1 MSELHRIG
9 SLSAGLFAGN
19 PCVIA
24 HVDWQDSLSLADQ
37 GLLTTA
43 EQARAAA
50 FRVEPARKSFVLGR
64 SILRRGLALAT
75 GAKASGIT
83 VSIEPSNRPVAP
95 ETAWHFSITHSG
107 PWVAVAFSRW
117 EIGCDLEIGG
127 NLRITDLAGLARQVF
142 CPLEIDCLA
151 ALAAQPEDQRAFFL
165 NVWRRKEAVLKAT
178 GLGMAGRPRRLCV
191 VTAHGMAERVTHASR
206 TYCLTELHGPGVPVL
221 ALASA
226 QPDGI

>member
-1 MSELHRIG
+1 MAELHPIG
-9 SLSAGLFAGN
+9 SLSAELFTGS

-24 HVDWQDSLSLADQ
+24 HVDWQDSLSLAGQ
-37 GLLTTA
+37 GLLTAA
-43 EQARAAA
+43 EQARMAA
-50 FRVEPARKSFVLGR
+50 FRVDPARKSFVLGR
-64 SILRRGLALAT
+64 SILRHGLALAT

-83 VSIEPSNRPVAP
+83 VSIEPTNRPVAP

-117 EIGCDLEIGG
+117 KIGCDLEIGG
-127 NLRITDLAGLARQVF
+127 NLRSTDLAGLARQVF
-142 CPLEIDCLA
+142 CPLEIDRLA

-178 GLGMAGRPRRLCV
+178 GLGMAGSPRRLCV
-191 VTAHGMAERVTHASR
+191 VTADGMAQRVTHASR
-206 TYCLTELHGPGVPVL
+206 TYRLTELHGPGVPVL

-226 QPDGI
+226 QPDRI